1 MFWFIKSDLPFSFAC
16 GGVRNLFS
24 SNTTIPGCQPKAQ
37 RQSQCCP
44 LCVRVCTNMC
54 ACMSTCV
61 CVPACGEQGE
71 VLPLG
76 PC

>member
-24 SNTTIPGCQPKAQ
+24 SNTMIPGCQPKAQ

-54 ACMSTCV
+54 ACMYTCV
-61 CVPACGEQGE
+61 CVPACSEQGE